1 MKKNIVRVLSL
12 ASFPLL
18 LLLAGVSVT
27 HADTDVHFSGNL
39 IADPCELHV
48 DSEDQIV
55 DFRNVPSKTFMKY
68 PRSERERFSIW
79 LTECDLSLG
88 DTVTVTFMG
97 TEDSAQPGLFAVTG
111 TASGIAIALEDEN
124 GVPVKPNVPMR
135 PAALKE
141 GDTFLNFQAFI
152 SAPVHGL
159 VREGDFE
166 CVTTFLL
173 EYD

>member
-1 MKKNIVRVLSL
+1 MQKNKVRVLSL
-12 ASFPLL
+12 ASFPLM

-27 HADTDVHFSGNL
+27 HADTDVYFSGNL
-39 IADPCELHV
+39 IADPCELHF

-55 DFRNVPSKTFMKY
+55 DFR
-68 PRSERERFSIW
+68 ERERFSIW

-97 TEDSAQPGLFAVTG
+97 TEDSAQPGLFAVSG
-111 TASGIAIALEDEN
+111 TASGIAIAVEDEN

-135 PAALKE
+135 PAALRS

-152 SAPVHGL
+152 SAPVHSL